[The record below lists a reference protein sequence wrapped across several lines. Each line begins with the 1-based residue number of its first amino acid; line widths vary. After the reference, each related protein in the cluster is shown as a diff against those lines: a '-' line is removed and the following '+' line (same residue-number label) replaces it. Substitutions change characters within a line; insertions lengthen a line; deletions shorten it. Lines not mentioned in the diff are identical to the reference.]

1 MRVTTDEAKDGPRVS
16 NERETESTPE
26 RVVVVGA
33 GLAAVRT
40 AEELRRAGYEGELVL
55 VGDETHL
62 PYDRPPLSKEVLRGD
77 RDDTTLRPSEFFGDN
92 RIELMLGAAAR
103 SVDTA
108 SRILTLSDGTELGY
122 DELVVATGLRPRRIP
137 GLPDLAGVHV
147 LRSLEDSRALRE
159 AIVPGARALVVGA
172 GFIGCEVAAS
182 LRAREVEVVL
192 VEPQPT
198 PLASVLGAEVGA
210 LVTRLHTAE
219 GVDVRAGVGLSEIRG
234 DGRVT
239 SAVLGDGRVT
249 SAVLGDGSE
258 IDVDLVVLGI
268 GSIPA
273 TEWLEGSGVE
283 VENGVVCDGTGRTS
297 TPHVWAVG
305 DVASWQVP
313 AGGRRRIEHWTNAG
327 EQASV
332 LAKTIMGVEA
342 GAAAQ
347 VPYFWS
353 DQYDIKIQG
362 LGAVTADDTVH
373 VVRDDGRKFLAYYER
388 DGRFVGAVGGGL
400 PALVMKSRA
409 KIAAGAP
416 IDELLTAAV

>member
-1 MRVTTDEAKDGPRVS
+1 MRVTDEAKDGPRVS
-16 NERETESTPE
+16 NERETEGTPE

-77 RDDTTLRPSEFFGDN
+77 RDDTTLRPSEFFGEN

-108 SRILTLSDGTELGY
+108 SRTLTLTDGTELGY

-234 DGRVT
+234 DE
-239 SAVLGDGRVT
+239 RVT

-283 VENGVVCDGTGRTS
+283 VDNGVVCDGTGRTT

-332 LAKTIMGVEA
+332 LAKTIMRVEA

-388 DGRFVGAVGGGL
+388 DGRLVGAVGGGL

-416 IDELLTAAV
+416 IDELLAATV

>member
-1 MRVTTDEAKDGPRVS
+1 MS
-16 NERETESTPE
+16 IERETESTPE

-77 RDDTTLRPSEFFGDN
+77 RDDTTLRPSEFFGEN
-92 RIELMLGAAAR
+92 RIELKLGAAAR

-108 SRILTLSDGTELGY
+108 SRTLTLTDGIELGY

-234 DGRVT
+234 DE
-239 SAVLGDGRVT
+239 RVT

>member
-1 MRVTTDEAKDGPRVS
+1 MS

-77 RDDTTLRPSEFFGDN
+77 RDDTTLRPSEFFGEN

-219 GVDVRAGVGLSEIRG
+219 GVDVRAGVGLSEIR
-234 DGRVT
+234 
-239 SAVLGDGRVT
+239 GDGRVT

>member
-1 MRVTTDEAKDGPRVS
+1 MS

-249 SAVLGDGSE
+249 SAVLGDSSE

>member
-1 MRVTTDEAKDGPRVS
+1 MS

-239 SAVLGDGRVT
+239 SAVLGD
-249 SAVLGDGSE
+249 SSE

-400 PALVMKSRA
+400 PALVMKSRV

-416 IDELLTAAV
+416 IDELLTAA

>member
-1 MRVTTDEAKDGPRVS
+1 MRVATDEAKDGPRVS

>member
-239 SAVLGDGRVT
+239 SAVLGDG
-249 SAVLGDGSE
+249 SE

-416 IDELLTAAV
+416 IDDLLTAAV

>member
-1 MRVTTDEAKDGPRVS
+1 MS
-16 NERETESTPE
+16 NERETEGTPE

-40 AEELRRAGYEGELVL
+40 AEELRRAGYEGDVVL

-77 RDDTTLRPSEFFGDN
+77 RDDTTLRPSEFFDEN
-92 RIELMLGAAAR
+92 RIELQLGAAAR

-108 SRILTLSDGTELGY
+108 ARILTLTDGTQLGY

-137 GLPDLAGVHV
+137 GLPDLSGVHV

-182 LRAREVEVVL
+182 LRARGVEVVL

-198 PLASVLGAEVGA
+198 PLASVLGTEVGA

-234 DGRVT
+234 DE
-239 SAVLGDGRVT
+239 RVT

-283 VENGVVCDGTGRTS
+283 VDNGVVCDGTGRTS

-332 LAKTIMGVEA
+332 LAKTLMGLES

-362 LGAVTADDTVH
+362 LGAVTAGDTVH

-388 DGRFVGAVGGGL
+388 DGRLVGAVGGGL

-409 KIAAGAP
+409 KIAAGTP
-416 IDELLTAAV
+416 IDELLAAAA

>member
-1 MRVTTDEAKDGPRVS
+1 MS

-77 RDDTTLRPSEFFGDN
+77 RDDTTLRPSEFFGEN

-108 SRILTLSDGTELGY
+108 SRTLTLSDGTELGY

-234 DGRVT
+234 DE
-239 SAVLGDGRVT
+239 RVT

-283 VENGVVCDGTGRTS
+283 IENGVVCDGRGRTS

-388 DGRFVGAVGGGL
+388 DGRLVGAVGGGL

>member
-1 MRVTTDEAKDGPRVS
+1 MS
-16 NERETESTPE
+16 IERETESTSE

-77 RDDTTLRPSEFFGDN
+77 RDDTTLRPSEFFGEN

-108 SRILTLSDGTELGY
+108 SRTLTLTDGTELDY

-234 DGRVT
+234 DE
-239 SAVLGDGRVT
+239 RVT

-353 DQYDIKIQG
+353 DQYDLKIQG

>member
-1 MRVTTDEAKDGPRVS
+1 MS

>member
-1 MRVTTDEAKDGPRVS
+1 MRVTDEAKDGPRVS

-77 RDDTTLRPSEFFGDN
+77 RDDTTLRPSEFFGEN

-108 SRILTLSDGTELGY
+108 SRTLTLSDGTELGY

-234 DGRVT
+234 DE
-239 SAVLGDGRVT
+239 RVT

-283 VENGVVCDGTGRTS
+283 IENGVVCDGRGRTS

-388 DGRFVGAVGGGL
+388 DGRLVGAVGGGL